1 MIEVRTM
8 ELSQLCDREA
18 RLYSD
23 ADAQRRERASRYV
36 HADDRL
42 RCLAAGYLMKH
53 CLPGYSASHLRKG
66 PDGKPFLAGG
76 VPFSLSHGGNYIVLA
91 WCEDAPDIAGVGVDV
106 EPVRDMAYYQA
117 ILPCFMTAEERS
129 TAGGD
134 AAQAVR
140 IWTRKE
146 SLYKCSGE
154 GVSDFLQLPPVHHD
168 RVLFQGKPARL
179 TSWEACGHSFSAA
192 LWGSDAPFLLNI
204 RGEAL

>member
-1 MIEVRTM
+1 MTKLEI
-8 ELSQLCDREA
+8 L
-18 RLYSD
+18 SD
-23 ADAQRRERASRYV
+23 AAKWRETAAKAAKVSGEK
-36 HADDRL
+36 AIAEEFLTRL
-42 RCLAAGYLMKH
+42 REGAALGS
-53 CLPGYSASHLRKG
+53 PT
-66 PDGKPFLAGG
+66 P
-76 VPFSLSHGGNYIVLA
+76 
-91 WCEDAPDIAGVGVDV
+91 
-106 EPVRDMAYYQA
+106 
-117 ILPCFMTAEERS
+117 
-129 TAGGD
+129 GGD

-154 GVSDFLQLPPVHHD
+154 GVSDFLQLPPVLHD

>member
-1 MIEVRTM
+1 MRKRIIILTVLLMILLAGCR
-8 ELSQLCDREA
+8 
-18 RLYSD
+18 SD
-23 ADAQRRERASRYV
+23 ARQLNEEKYNA
-36 HADDRL
+36 
-42 RCLAAGYLMKH
+42 YL
-53 CLPGYSASHLRKG
+53 
-66 PDGKPFLAGG
+66 
-76 VPFSLSHGGNYIVLA
+76 
-91 WCEDAPDIAGVGVDV
+91 
-106 EPVRDMAYYQA
+106 AYYQA

-129 TAGGD
+129 AAGGD

-154 GVSDFLQLPPVHHD
+154 GISDFLQLPPVLHD